1 MIAERERMMKITDEA
16 VLLPVVRAALEANP
30 KVLSDVRRGKLT
42 AKKQLMG
49 HVMRA
54 TSGGADPLLT
64 ERLVAAVVDEA
75 LKEAE

>member
-1 MIAERERMMKITDEA
+1 MMKITDET
-16 VLLPVVRAALEANP
+16 VLLPIVRDALAANP
-30 KVLSDVRRGKLT
+30 KVLADVRRGKLT

-64 ERLVAAVVDEA
+64 ERLIDTVVEEA
-75 LKEAE
+75 LSKTE